1 MCVHR
6 YLALY
11 SWAPQL
17 LKVYSPLVL
26 AIVIGGVTFVELRVI
41 AGYVF
46 DI

>member
-1 MCVHR
+1 MRAYR
-6 YLALY
+6 YLGLY

-26 AIVIGGVTFVELRVI
+26 AAVIGGVTFIELRVV